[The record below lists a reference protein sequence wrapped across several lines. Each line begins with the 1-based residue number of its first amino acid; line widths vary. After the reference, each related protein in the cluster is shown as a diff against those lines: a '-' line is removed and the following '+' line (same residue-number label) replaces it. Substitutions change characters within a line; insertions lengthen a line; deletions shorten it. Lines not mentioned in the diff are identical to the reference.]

1 MTMAMFRSLIYML
14 LQAIITPPYALFTL
28 ACFPL
33 SPHHRYQVTYGWT
46 RLMLFLLRT
55 VCGLHYQVI
64 GRENIP
70 DQPSIIL
77 SKHQSAWETLALQQI
92 FPPQVWVLKKEL
104 LRIPFFGWG
113 LAMTS
118 PIAIDR
124 SAGKAALEQIV
135 EQGRERLKHKFWIV
149 VFPEGTRVPPGSKGK
164 YRIGGAWL
172 AVHTNTRIV
181 PVAHNAG
188 EFWGKN
194 SFVKHPGTVTV
205 SIGKPIDPS
214 GMEPAELITKVEFWI
229 EQETARIS
237 NLEKARKQVLP
248 PFASQTSSQQEQERA
263 DVRRDEH
270 HSQ

>member
-1 MTMAMFRSLIYML
+1 MVMLRSLIYTL
-14 LQAIITPPYALFTL
+14 LQIVITPPYALFTL

-33 SPHHRYQVTYGWT
+33 SAHRRYRVTYGWT
-46 RLMLFLLRT
+46 RLMLFMLRT
-55 VCGLHYQVI
+55 ICSLHYRVI
-64 GRENIP
+64 GKENIP
-70 DQPSIIL
+70 DCPSIIL

-113 LAMTS
+113 LAMTN

-135 EQGRERLKHKFWIV
+135 EQGRERLRQKFWIV

-172 AVHTNTRIV
+172 AAHTGASIV

-194 SFVKHPGTVTV
+194 SFVKNPGVITV
-205 SIGKPIDPS
+205 SVGKPINPH
-214 GMEPAELITKVEFWI
+214 GIEPAVLIAQVEAWI
-229 EQETARIS
+229 EAETQRIS
-237 NLEKARKQVLP
+237 TCNHHITPSAPAV
-248 PFASQTSSQQEQERA
+248 ASTGEQEK
-263 DVRRDEH
+263 
-270 HSQ
+270 